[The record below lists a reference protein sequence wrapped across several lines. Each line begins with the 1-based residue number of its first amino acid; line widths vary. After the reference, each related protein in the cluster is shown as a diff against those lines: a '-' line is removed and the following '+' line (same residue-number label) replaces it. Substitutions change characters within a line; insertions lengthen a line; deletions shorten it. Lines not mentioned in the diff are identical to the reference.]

1 MNCWF
6 RNIDASLHS
15 KIFAVQ
21 FFVLRIGQ
29 ILRPLS
35 GKGAKG
41 EKTASAGM
49 EGGDIMASPQ
59 TKVRYQFEAF
69 CKKVINGER
78 CDYLRELMRR
88 SSWESSFSDLPPAIL
103 DRLYS
108 ENDDPAEYYIFRIC
122 GHVIPIRNDRLADA
136 LLTFGDEQYSI
147 LLLYYSLQLKDRE
160 IVPLLGISRSKVQR
174 DRKTLFE
181 ELKSKMGE

>member
-1 MNCWF
+1 
-6 RNIDASLHS
+6 
-15 KIFAVQ
+15 
-21 FFVLRIGQ
+21 
-29 ILRPLS
+29 
-35 GKGAKG
+35 
-41 EKTASAGM
+41 
-49 EGGDIMASPQ
+49 MASPQ

-122 GHVIPIRNDRLADA
+122 GH
-136 LLTFGDEQYSI
+136 
-147 LLLYYSLQLKDRE
+147 
-160 IVPLLGISRSKVQR
+160 
-174 DRKTLFE
+174 DRKDIKKISVNVLNGRI
-181 ELKSKMGE
+181 SYNIDMKMRMDHLLSLTIFTWRLVL

>member
-1 MNCWF
+1 MNSW
-6 RNIDASLHS
+6 RSSNRLSLVRRRS
-15 KIFAVQ
+15 FS
-21 FFVLRIGQ
+21 VLNSSYSW
-29 ILRPLS
+29 LS
-35 GKGAKG
+35 
-41 EKTASAGM
+41 TAS
-49 EGGDIMASPQ
+49 
-59 TKVRYQFEAF
+59 YQFEAF

-160 IVPLLGISRSKVQR
+160 IAPLLGISRSKVQR